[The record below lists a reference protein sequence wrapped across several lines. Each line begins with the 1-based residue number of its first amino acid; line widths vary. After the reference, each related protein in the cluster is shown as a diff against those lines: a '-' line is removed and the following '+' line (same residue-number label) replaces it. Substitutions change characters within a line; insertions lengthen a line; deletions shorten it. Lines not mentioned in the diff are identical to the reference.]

1 MTWSWQQAQWP
12 NFTYD
17 IKALESFEGKFLTQS
32 GMCFG
37 AYTHISQEEK
47 ALLKVELLS
56 EEALKTSKIEG
67 EILDRDSIQLSICR
81 QFGLEADNR
90 RIPPPEQGIA
100 AMMTNLYNEYH
111 KPMTHESL
119 FHWHKLLMNGR
130 QDLNRL
136 GHYRASSEPTQ
147 VVSGPMHNPKIHFE
161 APPSKQVQSEMVD
174 FIQWFNTTAP
184 NIKNTQ
190 NLAAL
195 TRAGIAHLYF
205 VLIHPFEDGNGRI
218 ARAIAEK
225 SLAQSLAHPTLIA
238 LAYTIERNR
247 KDYYFSLEQN
257 NKTCDITEWLIYFS
271 KTILAAQNNT
281 LKRIAFIIEKQKLFN
296 NLAGQ
301 LNSRQEKVLTRMF
314 AEGVDGFVGGLSA
327 QNYIS
332 ITKTTK
338 ATATRDLQD
347 LVLKKALV
355 KQGKLR
361 YTRYYLNTPIVTSNL

>member
-1 MTWSWQQAQWP
+1 MSWSWEQPQWP

-17 IKALESFEGKFLTQS
+17 IKVLEIFETQFLMQS

-37 AYTHISQEEK
+37 AYTHISPQEK

-90 RIPPPEQGIA
+90 RIPPSEQGIA
-100 AMMTNLYNEYH
+100 AMMANLYNDYH
-111 KPMTHESL
+111 EPMTHESL
-119 FHWHKLLMNGR
+119 YHWHKLLMNGR
-130 QDLNRL
+130 QDLNQV
-136 GHYRASSEPTQ
+136 GQYRIAPEPTQ

-161 APPSKQVQSEMVD
+161 APPSKQIQTEMAT
-174 FIQWFNTTAP
+174 FIDWFNITAP
-184 NIKNTQ
+184 NINKTQ
-190 NLAAL
+190 NLPAL
-195 TRAGIAHLYF
+195 IRAGIAHLYF

-225 SLAQSLAHPTLIA
+225 ALAQNLAHPTLIA

-247 KDYYFSLEQN
+247 KEYYFNLEQN
-257 NKTCDITEWLIYFS
+257 NKTCDITEWLKYFAQ
-271 KTILAAQNNT
+271 TILRAQQNT
-281 LKRIAFIIEKQKLFN
+281 LKRIEFIIEKKKLFDT
-296 NLAGQ
+296 LPGQ
-301 LNSRQEKVLTRMF
+301 LNNRQEKVLIRMF
-314 AEGVDGFVGGLSA
+314 AEGVDGFQGGLSA

-338 ATATRDLQD
+338 PTATRDLQD

-361 YTRYYLNTPIVTSNL
+361 YTRYYLNISTITSNL